1 MGKKDYKKSTDA
13 EMTTRVKTVYGL
25 LIKSYSRFEI
35 LQYAAEEW
43 GVSVRTA
50 DIYTQRARELIQQD
64 SEIERSEWLAAAI
77 ARLVKYEQKAGRE
90 ENLQV
95 AIKALETQAKL
106 LRFDLN

>member
-1 MGKKDYKKSTDA
+1 MGKKSTNLQIQ
-13 EMTTRVKTVYGL
+13 ERVNTVYQL

-35 LQYAAEEW
+35 VQYAAKEW
-43 GVSVRTA
+43 GVA
-50 DIYTQRARELIQQD
+50 DRQADEYLFRARQLIAKD
-64 SEIERSEWLAAAI
+64 SEIERPEWLAAAI
-77 ARLVKYEQKAGRE
+77 ARLVEYEKRAGRE

>member
-1 MGKKDYKKSTDA
+1 MGKKSTNLQIQ
-13 EMTTRVKTVYGL
+13 ERVNTVYQL

-35 LQYAAEEW
+35 VQYASEKW
-43 GVSVRTA
+43 GVGDRQA
-50 DIYTQRARELIQQD
+50 DEYLARARQLIAKD
-64 SEIERSEWLAAAI
+64 SEIERPEWLAAAI
-77 ARLVKYEQKAGRE
+77 ARLVKYEQKAGRD